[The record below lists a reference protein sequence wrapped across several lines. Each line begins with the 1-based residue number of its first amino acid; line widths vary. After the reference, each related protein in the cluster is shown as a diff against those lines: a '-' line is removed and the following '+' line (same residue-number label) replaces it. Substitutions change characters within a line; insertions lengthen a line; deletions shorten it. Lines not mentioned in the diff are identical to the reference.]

1 MSFPIRLEFGVAAGI
16 IVATIAIPLLFRLV
30 LGLFGLILSLAIPLL
45 VVGALAYIVMRILLP
60 RGFSIF
66 RLLGR

>member
-1 MSFPIRLEFGVAAGI
+1 MSFPIRLVFGVAAGI

-45 VVGALAYIVMRILLP
+45 VDRKSVV
-60 RGFSIF
+60 
-66 RLLGR
+66 